1 MQAPNEPPDIR
12 IVTATPSASF
22 PYGNLYISIEDH
34 NTYLAWGFNAMGYN
48 ELPQMNETLSDLK
61 IMLRKALT
69 EIDHFQTQL
78 PIPSEEPC

>member
-12 IVTATPSASF
+12 IVTAQPSASF